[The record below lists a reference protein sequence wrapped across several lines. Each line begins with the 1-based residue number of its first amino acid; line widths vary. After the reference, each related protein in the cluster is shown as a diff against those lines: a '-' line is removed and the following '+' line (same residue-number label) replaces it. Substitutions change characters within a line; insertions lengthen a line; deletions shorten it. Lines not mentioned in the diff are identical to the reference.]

1 MGEMN
6 LNKNVTFLIGLT
18 ALLASSFALSQGY
31 RTFPGGGV
39 DQKTLRAQE
48 QVDELYERGEYQRAL
63 FIYENE
69 LSAIGDK
76 YAQYMVGYMHLAGK
90 SVPQSKADALAWYR
104 LASERG
110 EPAIVKAR
118 DALAKT
124 MLAEEIEASNGIF
137 VDLWQRIG
145 DKRLLL
151 DLIQEDL
158 EVLAERTGS
167 RIPGAYSGRLTI
179 INMQSP
185 NGGSDEYYEKI
196 RKRVDTRL
204 QYLDVHVEITD
215 FALEDDLEAIRTLE
229 FELREKL
236 AALESP

>member
-1 MGEMN
+1 MGERN
-6 LNKNVTFLIGLT
+6 LNNKLTFLIGLT
-18 ALLASSFALSQGY
+18 AFLSSAIALPQDY
-31 RTFPGGGV
+31 KNFPGGGV

-48 QVDELYERGEYQRAL
+48 QVDALYEKGEYERAL
-63 FIYENE
+63 FIYEHE
-69 LSAIGDK
+69 LAPIGDK

-90 SVPQSKADALAWYR
+90 SVPQSKVDALAWYR
-104 LASERG
+104 LAAERG

-118 DALAKT
+118 DGLAKT
-124 MLAEEIEASNGIF
+124 MTPGEIEASNRIF

-151 DLIQEDL
+151 DLIQKDL
-158 EVLAERTGS
+158 EILSQRTGS

-185 NGGSDEYYEKI
+185 NGGSDEYYENV

-204 QYLDVHVEITD
+204 EYLDTNVEISD
-215 FALEDDLEAIRTLE
+215 FALEEDLEAIRTLE
-229 FELREKL
+229 IELREKL